1 MNRRQYQFLYSNI
14 PMLSVVTGSATF
26 GAAGAV
32 TAITGVGIS
41 SVTKMATGIYQIQF
55 VDAFPAYVGSNFL
68 MESPLTGS
76 PVTAGSF
83 VVGTL
88 YQITALGNTNWAAIG
103 LNSGLTPAV
112 GQLFVATGVG
122 AGTGTATAVG
132 QSGILAVE
140 VAQGQNMLSVN
151 TANLGS
157 IFMIQ
162 MLDAAGALANPASGS
177 VLEIEMYM
185 KNSTAFGA

>member
-14 PMLSVVTGSATF
+14 PMLSVVTGSATI

-32 TAITGVGIS
+32 TATTGVGIS
-41 SVTKMATGIYQIQF
+41 SVTNLATGLYQIQF

-68 MESPLTGS
+68 FDSPLTGAA
-76 PVTAGSF
+76 VNAGSF

-88 YQITALGNTNWAAIG
+88 YKITTLGNTDWAAIG
-103 LNSGLTPAV
+103 LNAGLTPAV
-112 GQLFVATGVG
+112 GQVFVATGVG

-132 QSGILAVE
+132 SSGILAVE
-140 VAQGQNMLSVN
+140 VAPGLNMLSVN
-151 TANLGS
+151 TANQGS
-157 IFMIQ
+157 IFIIRC
-162 MLDAAGALANPASGS
+162 LDAAGALANPASGS